1 MRPDLLTIGLV
12 VLGAG
17 GSLLALVLFLRQ
29 TLALKVQQREVHR
42 LVQAAHDR
50 LQLEM
55 AQRTTQLTELAQHL
69 LNAREDERNHLA
81 RELHDELGALLT
93 SARLDAARIK
103 SRLAGTAPEALERL
117 CHLVEMLDGMAALKR
132 RIIENLRPSAL
143 THLGLAT
150 TLEIL
155 AREFAEHSGI
165 EVHCALDP
173 VRLQPNAELVA
184 DTRSRHRGRS
194 VRWPTDERRRSS
206 ASCAWSAAQLM
217 AQAAS
222 CVTSSAPPGSAPRA
236 GSRRVCMGIAFAR
249 CAGRCCRRGP
259 ACWHCCWRFIRSSP
273 ARCSRAGCAA
283 VPLPCMPMPP
293 GAVRRA
299 AACCNLKPVWRS

>member
-117 CHLVEMLDGMAALKR
+117 CHLVETLDGMAALKR

-173 VRLQPNAELVA
+173 VRLQPNAELVVYRLVQEA
-184 DTRSRHRGRS
+184 VTNITKYAQARNVWIKLGLNQGQVEAS
-194 VRWPTDERRRSS
+194 VRDDGIGFDTG
-206 ASCAWSAAQLM
+206 
-217 AQAAS
+217 
-222 CVTSSAPPGSAPRA
+222 TAPRS
-236 GSRRVCMGIAFAR
+236 GFGLVGMRFRVESEGGTLAL
-249 CAGRCCRRGP
+249 
-259 ACWHCCWRFIRSSP
+259 RSSP
-273 ARCSRAGCAA
+273 GEGALIHMKLPESTLA
-283 VPLPCMPMPP
+283 V
-293 GAVRRA
+293 A
-299 AACCNLKPVWRS
+299 